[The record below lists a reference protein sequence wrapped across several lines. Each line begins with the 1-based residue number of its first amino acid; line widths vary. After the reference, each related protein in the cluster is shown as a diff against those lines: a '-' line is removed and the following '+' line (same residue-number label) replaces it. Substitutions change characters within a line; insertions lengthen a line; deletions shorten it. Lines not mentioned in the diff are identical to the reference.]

1 MKAIKIESSF
11 ISYNS
16 SILKSCFKSYQY
28 KGIMILLLF
37 IYLIFT
43 IIKIKFK
50 QIKPHLSKLV
60 SENFFII
67 DSNNLDEIKSHMYGF
82 SVSTKGILTNNYYRK
97 IGHYEEP
104 EPQGVYI
111 MIRKI
116 GDKIIL
122 NQDFCGSFGIYI
134 YESKNK
140 EYFALSNSFL
150 LLEEYLVGKQN
161 FTLNKYFADNLVNNK
176 RKIVLFSLLIIFR

>member
-1 MKAIKIESSF
+1 
-11 ISYNS
+11 
-16 SILKSCFKSYQY
+16 
-28 KGIMILLLF
+28 
-37 IYLIFT
+37 
-43 IIKIKFK
+43 
-50 QIKPHLSKLV
+50 
-60 SENFFII
+60 
-67 DSNNLDEIKSHMYGF
+67 MYGF

-97 IGHYEEP
+97 IGNYEEP

-161 FTLNKYFADNLVNNK
+161 FTLNKYFADNLVISQLCTPSIYETLINEITMIPSNAIIIINTK
-176 RKIVLFSLLIIFR
+176 RKSLKIF